1 MTGEQIEHL
10 ATREQ
15 LADLRAEFHKE
26 LGSFKYDLT
35 WRMITI
41 LGIQTTVLLGAIYFM
56 LEHWK

>member
-1 MTGEQIEHL
+1 MTSEQIEHL

-26 LGSFKYDLT
+26 LGDLT